1 LSDELIEEELGL
13 SKLSRNRDVHL
24 CVGVFVH
31 MHGEFRIELEKVRI
45 QPCIGLDI
53 IQSKEPVISRHQ
65 ISACQGVFS
74 DP

>member
-1 LSDELIEEELGL
+1 LSGELIEEELGL
-13 SKLSRNRDVHL
+13 SKLS
-24 CVGVFVH
+24 
-31 MHGEFRIELEKVRI
+31 MHGEFRIEPEKVRI
-45 QPCIGLDI
+45 QPSIGLDI